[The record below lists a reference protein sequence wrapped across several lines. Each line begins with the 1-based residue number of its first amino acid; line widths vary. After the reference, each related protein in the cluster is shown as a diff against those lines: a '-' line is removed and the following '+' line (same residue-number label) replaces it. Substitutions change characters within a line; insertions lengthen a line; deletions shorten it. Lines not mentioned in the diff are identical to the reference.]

1 MASRGCFSNSRS
13 ASHISVIAPSTIV
26 NSVPAAVVELGPCT
40 NPAVIFRSGTVATLG
55 INDRA
60 RALDETDILNVGIES
75 RMPFGIVGLHMY
87 TFVLSWLVYYCLIEQ
102 TRASLSL
109 E

>member
-1 MASRGCFSNSRS
+1 M
-13 ASHISVIAPSTIV
+13 
-26 NSVPAAVVELGPCT
+26 
-40 NPAVIFRSGTVATLG
+40 ATLG

-87 TFVLSWLVYYCLIEQ
+87 TFVFVLVSLLLPDRVDQSFTWFGVKIITRKRPSGRRPKCLICS
-102 TRASLSL
+102 A
-109 E
+109 

>member
-1 MASRGCFSNSRS
+1 M
-13 ASHISVIAPSTIV
+13 
-26 NSVPAAVVELGPCT
+26 
-40 NPAVIFRSGTVATLG
+40 ATLG

-87 TFVLSWLVYYCLIEQ
+87 TFVFVLVNLLLPDGADRSFTWFGVKII
-102 TRASLSL
+102 TRKKAKWPPAEMLDL
-109 E
+109 LRVMAAV

>member
-1 MASRGCFSNSRS
+1 M
-13 ASHISVIAPSTIV
+13 
-26 NSVPAAVVELGPCT
+26 
-40 NPAVIFRSGTVATLG
+40 ATLG

-87 TFVLSWLVYYCLIEQ
+87 TSVFVLVNLLSPDRADRSFTWFGVKII
-102 TRASLSL
+102 TRKKAKWPPARNA
-109 E
+109 

>member
-1 MASRGCFSNSRS
+1 M
-13 ASHISVIAPSTIV
+13 
-26 NSVPAAVVELGPCT
+26 
-40 NPAVIFRSGTVATLG
+40 ATLG

-87 TFVLSWLVYYCLIEQ
+87 TFVFVLLNLLLPDGAERSFPGFGVKII
-102 TRASLSL
+102 TRKKAKWPPARNA
-109 E
+109 